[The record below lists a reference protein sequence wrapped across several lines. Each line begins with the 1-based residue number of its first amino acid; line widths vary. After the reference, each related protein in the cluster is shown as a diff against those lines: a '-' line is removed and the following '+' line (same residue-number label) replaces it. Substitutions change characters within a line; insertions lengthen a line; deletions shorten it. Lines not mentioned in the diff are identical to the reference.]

1 MDWLPVSAAHVR
13 DDARRKERMLVL
25 NNRFMFITPDEKFKI
40 KLLNSHLIVKKKFVP
55 ICVIF
60 FIVLIYLLFLMVLI

>member
-1 MDWLPVSAAHVR
+1 
-13 DDARRKERMLVL
+13 MLVL

-60 FIVLIYLLFLMVLI
+60 FIMLIYLLFLMVLI